1 MSDPAK
7 TITLTIPHALRIA
20 ELLDYLSDMAEH
32 AEDRFDDA
40 DERKELLEERMSAR
54 YWAKELREMRKAL
67 PITRPTP
74 FS

>member
-1 MSDPAK
+1 MQTAN
-7 TITLTIPHALRIA
+7 TITIRHDIA
-20 ELLDYLSDMAEH
+20 RRVADLLDYLSDMAEH
-32 AEDRFDDA
+32 AGDHIDDA
-40 DERKELLEERMSAR
+40 DERKELFEERLSAR

>member
-1 MSDPAK
+1 VTDPAR
-7 TITLTIPHALRIA
+7 TITLTIPNALRIA

-32 AEDRFDDA
+32 AGDHIDDA
-40 DERKELLEERMSAR
+40 DERKELFEERLSAR